1 MCKVDFSN
9 AFNSVRRDVFMKQVL
24 SNFPEIFPFVHQCY
38 RRSSLLSLDSA
49 EGAQQGDPLGPLL
62 FCLAIMPLTK
72 QLSSNLN
79 LWYLDDGFLAG
90 DPVSVMSDLSS
101 IVSSSSELG
110 LAVNPSKCEI
120 LALSCSAE
128 ESHSLYSACDSIA
141 SGISIMTHA
150 SAQLLGSAI
159 FPDGLTSV
167 LEDKN
172 KKLCRLL
179 ERLKLLDRHDALF
192 LLKNCIAIPRLLYT
206 LRTQRCLPHPLLAAY
221 DSSLRRGLESILN
234 TKTEDASWLQA
245 TLPVSSGGLGVRRAT
260 DLAEPAFLSSAFSV
274 QDAVSRILESEDVDS
289 NLLGSI
295 PLPESVP
302 EPRSSQKAWDTL
314 FCKRRQSDLFE
325 LATEPRQKCR
335 LLASAAASSG
345 AWLNALP
352 SSALCL
358 KLDDEQLRT
367 AAALRIGAPICQPHR
382 CRFCNAAVDANA
394 SHGLSCRYSVGRHPR
409 HHAVNDIIK
418 RALGS
423 AGIPSIMEPPGLSRS
438 DGKRPDG
445 MTLIPWSRGC
455 ALVWDFTCAD
465 TLANSN
471 ISATATTAGAAAEG
485 ALRKKHEKYLHLAED
500 FTVVAVAMETLGPWA
515 SESLAFIKDLGRRI
529 AKISGEPR
537 STAFLLQRISIAVQK
552 ANCSC
557 VLGTLPTRR
566 ELEGMFY
573 LA

>member
-1 MCKVDFSN
+1 
-9 AFNSVRRDVFMKQVL
+9 
-24 SNFPEIFPFVHQCY
+24 
-38 RRSSLLSLDSA
+38 
-49 EGAQQGDPLGPLL
+49 
-62 FCLAIMPLTK
+62 MPLTK

-382 CRFCNAAVDANA
+382 CRFCNAAVDADA

-423 AGIPSIMEPPGLSRS
+423 AGIPSIIEPPGLSRS

-445 MTLIPWSRGC
+445 T
-455 ALVWDFTCAD
+455 V
-465 TLANSN
+465 
-471 ISATATTAGAAAEG
+471 GAWPLMRPAI
-485 ALRKKHEKYLHLAED
+485 RPY
-500 FTVVAVAMETLGPWA
+500 
-515 SESLAFIKDLGRRI
+515 
-529 AKISGEPR
+529 
-537 STAFLLQRISIAVQK
+537 
-552 ANCSC
+552 N
-557 VLGTLPTRR
+557 
-566 ELEGMFY
+566 
-573 LA
+573 